1 MLYEFELVCEE
12 RPVTRIHGIR
22 SPLGVQKPLSLE
34 LENPS
39 QNAVTLT
46 IINSNPEVFEIVVNT
61 MRLQAGE
68 KRKLEVLYTPT
79 SLDTS
84 E

>member
-1 MLYEFELVCEE
+1 MLYEFDLLCEE

-22 SPLGVQKPLSLE
+22 SPLGVQKPVSLE

-46 IINSNPEVFEIVVNT
+46 INNSNPEVFETAINT
-61 MRLQAGE
+61 MRLQAG
-68 KRKLEVLYTPT
+68 
-79 SLDTS
+79 
-84 E
+84 